1 MTLKRIVWRKDV
13 KKTNLSD
20 LGSYYCS
27 PSFFRTWS
35 RKLAINMFRS
45 LLSIL
50 SNSLG
55 SFLETQNFFNNET
68 SLCVLLNV
76 VLFSWC
82 YTNPSKEQ
90 PTDKP
95 VIVFLRPTHFLKK
108 NSEAPLK
115 GRQFWKAICQRM
127 NHSDWPRNAFTLSL
141 IGYAFTCENSC
152 TPFSELRMTGCI

>member
-1 MTLKRIVWRKDV
+1 MTLKGLFDERTL

-35 RKLAINMFRS
+35 RKLAINMSRS

-68 SLCVLLNV
+68 SLCVLLKV

-82 YTNPSKEQ
+82 YRNSSKEQ
-90 PTDKP
+90 PSDTNLLYFSFVPAIFWRKIRRRRQKAANSGKP
-95 VIVFLRPTHFLKK
+95 FAKGWTTLIFPEMHLRCRWLVMLPHVKTTV
-108 NSEAPLK
+108 
-115 GRQFWKAICQRM
+115 R
-127 NHSDWPRNAFTLSL
+127 HSLS
-141 IGYAFTCENSC
+141 F
-152 TPFSELRMTGCI
+152 